1 MPPQFLYKE
10 SVTMIHIVPK
20 PTDTFID
27 NSTAMVIRELERAG
41 SSPQLLN
48 LDVID
53 PFSEGPRGCVIWICG
68 LRQDTHQFEVLN
80 ALAAENRLINTPD
93 AILACASKVKTS
105 AILFKSG
112 IRSPETL
119 FSASRD
125 RAEAFID
132 RWGAVVSKPVY
143 GYDGK
148 DIRLVRSSRE
158 LGPPPY
164 YLQEYIR
171 NDRDF
176 RVFVIDGEAVGAI
189 SRTSDSLAH
198 NIHQGGVGCPCHID
212 DSMQEISQAAA
223 RAVGVDYG
231 GVDLLIQDEAYTVL
245 EVNGTP
251 NWHCMAA
258 PIPILLAEYLIEKER
273 EFNC

>member
-10 SVTMIHIVPK
+10 SLTMIHIVPK
-20 PTDTFID
+20 PTDTSID

-41 SSPQLLN
+41 SSHQLLN
-48 LDVID
+48 LDTID

-112 IRSPETL
+112 VPSPETL
-119 FSASRD
+119 FSASLD

-158 LGPPPY
+158 LGSPPY
-164 YLQEYIR
+164 YLQEYIQ

-212 DSMQEISQAAA
+212 TSMQEISQAAA
-223 RAVGVDYG
+223 KAVGVDYG
-231 GVDLLIQDEAYTVL
+231 GVDLLIQDDAYTVL

-251 NWHCMAA
+251 NWHCMTA

-273 EFNC
+273 EFTC